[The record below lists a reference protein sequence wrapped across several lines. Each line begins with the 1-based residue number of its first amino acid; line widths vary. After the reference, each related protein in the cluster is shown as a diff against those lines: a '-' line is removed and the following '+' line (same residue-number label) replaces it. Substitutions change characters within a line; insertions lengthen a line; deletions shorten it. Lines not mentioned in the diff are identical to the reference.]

1 MQQVSALLVSVPPT
15 ALISVPIE
23 WFVNVNGFITALTPV
38 RKTSHSHVLQVDGV
52 A

>member
-1 MQQVSALLVSVPPT
+1 MQRVSALLVSVPPT

-23 WFVNVNGFITALTPV
+23 CFVNVNEFITALTPV
-38 RKTSHSHVLQVDGV
+38 RKRSRSHVLQVDGV